1 MDRLTMKA
9 YWIAIYKDIKNY
21 DNIKKYAEKA
31 SPAIKKYNGIILAR
45 GGKVETIEGIPSP
58 RTVLIEFP
66 TMGDAISCYNSSEYQ
81 EAMKIGN
88 GEFNRH
94 IQIVEGV

>member
-1 MDRLTMKA
+1 MKA
-9 YWIAIYKDIKNY
+9 YWIAVYQDIKNLEI
-21 DNIKKYAEKA
+21 IKKYGEKA
-31 SPAIKKYNGIILAR
+31 TPAIKKYNGIILVR
-45 GGKVETIEGIPSP
+45 GGKTKTIEGKHSP

-66 TMGDAISCYNSSEYQ
+66 TIEEAIKCYNSNEYQ
-81 EAMKIGN
+81 EAMKIGK

>member
-1 MDRLTMKA
+1 MKA
-9 YWIAIYKDIKNY
+9 YWIAVYKDMKNPE
-21 DNIKKYAEKA
+21 NIKKYAEKA
-31 SPAIKKYNGIILAR
+31 SPAIKKYNGVILVR
-45 GGKVETIEGIPSP
+45 GGKVETIEGDPSP

-66 TMGDAISCYNSSEYQ
+66 TMGEALKCYNSSEYQ

-94 IQIVEGV
+94 IQIVEGI

>member
-1 MDRLTMKA
+1 MKG
-9 YWIAIYKDIKNY
+9 YWIAIYKDLKNPE
-21 DNIKKYAEKA
+21 NIKKYAEKA
-31 SPAIKKYNGIILAR
+31 TPAIKKYNGKILSR
-45 GGKVETIEGIPSP
+45 GGKTETIEGTPSP

-66 TMGDAISCYNSSEYQ
+66 SMQEALQCYNSSEYQ
-81 EAMKIGN
+81 EAMKIGK

>member
-1 MDRLTMKA
+1 MKA
-9 YWIAIYKDIKNY
+9 YWIAIYKDLKNP
-21 DNIKKYAEKA
+21 DNIKMYAEKA

-45 GGKVETIEGIPSP
+45 GGNVETIEGDPSP
-58 RTVLIEFP
+58 RTVLIQFP
-66 TMGDAISCYNSSEYQ
+66 SMEEAIKCYNSSEYQ
-81 EAMKIGN
+81 EAKRIGK

>member
-1 MDRLTMKA
+1 MKA
-9 YWIAIYKDIKNY
+9 FWIAIYKDIKNI
-21 DNIKKYAEKA
+21 DNIKKYGEKA
-31 SPAIKKYNGIILAR
+31 TPAIKKYNGTILAR
-45 GGKVETIEGIPSP
+45 GGNVETIEGQPSP

-66 TMGDAISCYNSSEYQ
+66 TMEDALRCYNSVEYQ
-81 EAMKIGN
+81 EAKKIGK

>member
-45 GGKVETIEGIPSP
+45 GGKVETMM
-58 RTVLIEFP
+58 L
-66 TMGDAISCYNSSEYQ
+66 
-81 EAMKIGN
+81 
-88 GEFNRH
+88 
-94 IQIVEGV
+94 

>member
-1 MDRLTMKA
+1 MKA
-9 YWIAIYKDIKNY
+9 YWIAVYRDIKNPE
-21 DNIKKYAEKA
+21 NIKKYGEKA
-31 SPAIKKYNGIILAR
+31 TPAIKKYNGVILAR
-45 GGKVETIEGIPSP
+45 GGKTETIEGNPSP
-58 RTVLIEFP
+58 RTVLIQFP
-66 TMGDAISCYNSSEYQ
+66 KMEDALKCYNSPEYQ

>member
-1 MDRLTMKA
+1 MKA
-9 YWIAIYKDIKNY
+9 YWIAIYKDIKNI
-21 DNIKKYAEKA
+21 DNIKKYGEKA
-31 SPAIKKYNGIILAR
+31 TPAIKKYNGTILAR
-45 GGKVETIEGIPSP
+45 GGKVETIEGQPSP

-66 TMGDAISCYNSSEYQ
+66 TMEDALRCYNSVEYQ
-81 EAMKIGN
+81 EAKKIGK